1 MRRLLTRA
9 GITDRASLVLFVKQ
23 FVKFGIV
30 GVSNTLISL
39 GVYYVLVYLSVYYI
53 LAHVASF
60 VVSVCNAYFWN
71 SRYVF
76 SKKGGSEVKPFIR
89 TFVVY
94 GGTFLLSTGLLYV
107 MVEMLFVSEWLAP
120 LLNLCVTVPL
130 NFLLNKY
137 WAFR

>member
-89 TFVVY
+89 TVVVY